1 MHRFIIWTY
10 CASGQT
16 DGSWHKGTDLN
27 RVEHYNGLLLHINAE
42 NQRVC
47 CAVESTYMLNVEGH
61 LTMSSKGMLGGGGK
75 TRKWGYSKSESVI
88 GPVSSFHCNKM
99 QRKWFLNSFFL
110 RISSSLTSS
119 RVIFQLQALLFWL
132 EDVIVHTRQR
142 TQKVFS
148 RLGTTNHSSLQD
160 RRRWKGIDKST
171 KQSLTK
177 LFSIVPGI
185 SLRLSIKQSKTNTCE
200 LSPNC

>member
-99 QRKWFLNSFFL
+99 QRKWFLNSFF
-110 RISSSLTSS
+110 
-119 RVIFQLQALLFWL
+119 FAHF
-132 EDVIVHTRQR
+132 VIVDFFPCYIPTAGIIVLARGCNCSHETKDTESFFTSWHYKSFIIARQKKMKR
-142 TQKVFS
+142 HRQKYK
-148 RLGTTNHSSLQD
+148 TI
-160 RRRWKGIDKST
+160 ID
-171 KQSLTK
+171 Q
-177 LFSIVPGI
+177 IVQYRAWH
-185 SLRLSIKQSKTNTCE
+185 LVKTIHQTVQN
-200 LSPNC
+200 